1 MTLSA
6 CWKILSI
13 FLSFNFL
20 CNVHAASSQNSD
32 RKPLY
37 FQLHVS
43 QSDVLDFSGYIPA
56 VDVALRLINSN
67 ETILPEYHLMYT
79 EIIDPQVSGFSVQF
93 RRIAGSM
100 LE

>member
-1 MTLSA
+1 MTT
-6 CWKILSI
+6 CWKILSVC
-13 FLSFNFL
+13 LSFNFL
-20 CNVHAASSQNSD
+20 SNGDAANGQNSD

-43 QSDVLDFSGYIPA
+43 QSDVLDISGYIPA

-79 EIIDPQVSGFSVQF
+79 EIIDPQVSGFFVQF
-93 RRIAGSM
+93 CPIAV